1 MNKSFTAEIA
11 EFEYFLMKVSFLCVL
26 RAYAVPPAVFCH
38 YKQGEP
44 HESSRTPNQINARR
58 RCMYL
63 VTSGSVTL
71 RGRDN
76 PMSIT
81 SRIVP
86 GRGAMTAT

>member
-26 RAYAVPPAVFCH
+26 RASAVPPAVCH
-38 YKQGEP
+38 YIQGEP
-44 HESSRTPNQINARR
+44 HESPKTPNQINARR

-63 VTSGSVTL
+63 VTSGSVTV
-71 RGRDN
+71 RGRDSA
-76 PMSIT
+76 MSIT
-81 SRIVP
+81 SLIVP